1 MFYTIEHELTP
12 RTTVDHIYFDG
23 IFFCST
29 KQGNG
34 QKICDLFNKRGV
46 NSLETAK
53 TNLTHDEKLRFIFAT
68 HAIFADS
75 FSYCMAQNL
84 CYLRN
89 RPRASLVS

>member
-1 MFYTIEHELTP
+1 MFYTIARDLTP

-34 QKICDLFNKRGV
+34 QKICDLFNKRGID
-46 NSLETAK
+46 SLETAVS
-53 TNLTHDEKLRFIFAT
+53 NLTHEEKLRFICMT

-75 FSYCMAQNL
+75 FSYCMSQKC
-84 CYLRN
+84 CYLCS
-89 RPRASLVS
+89 RPRA

>member
-1 MFYTIEHELTP
+1 MFYPIEFKLTP
-12 RTTVDHIYFDG
+12 RTTVDHVYFDG

-53 TNLTHDEKLRFIFAT
+53 QNLTHDEKMKFLFAT

-75 FSYCMAQNL
+75 FNYCMAQKFCNIK
-84 CYLRN
+84 CAPKRI
-89 RPRASLVS
+89 

>member
-1 MFYTIEHELTP
+1 MFYTIERELTP
-12 RTTVDHIYFDG
+12 RTTVDHVYFDG

-46 NSLETAK
+46 NSLETAVS
-53 TNLTHDEKLRFIFAT
+53 NLTHDEKLRFLFAT

-75 FSYCMAQNL
+75 FSYCMTQKC
-84 CYLRN
+84 CYLCS
-89 RPRASLVS
+89 RPRV